1 MRVGLRKIR
10 EIIGWLNL
18 PNEIQWLLYVF
29 RHYMLPAV
37 AAGMTGTYTVFQ
49 DAPLWQVA
57 VVVGGVFA
65 SLFLLSF
72 PAERLYWRWRST
84 DRSDSP
90 QERDSGTTINIRRI
104 EGSVHISGREQSTAP
119 STEPEPKVSPDRY
132 CEDATI
138 SIADLPRE
146 IMLGNEVVRDRTFK
160 NCRILGPAVLF
171 VQEPKRPMTFIGCE
185 WAKKEE
191 AFSVMRPE
199 EHPDES
205 NIILLHQCLFWGCRF
220 TEVEIVVSQETY
232 NHYINGETA
241 L

>member
-104 EGSVHISGREQSTAP
+104 EGSVNISGREQ
-119 STEPEPKVSPDRY
+119 
-132 CEDATI
+132 
-138 SIADLPRE
+138 
-146 IMLGNEVVRDRTFK
+146 
-160 NCRILGPAVLF
+160 
-171 VQEPKRPMTFIGCE
+171 
-185 WAKKEE
+185 
-191 AFSVMRPE
+191 
-199 EHPDES
+199 
-205 NIILLHQCLFWGCRF
+205 
-220 TEVEIVVSQETY
+220 
-232 NHYINGETA
+232 
-241 L
+241 